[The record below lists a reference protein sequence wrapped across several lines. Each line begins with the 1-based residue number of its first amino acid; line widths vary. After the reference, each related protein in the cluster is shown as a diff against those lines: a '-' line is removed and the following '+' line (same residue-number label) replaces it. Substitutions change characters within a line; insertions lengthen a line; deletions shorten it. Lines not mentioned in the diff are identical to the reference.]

1 MSEWKEALEEYQA
14 AQSLSKLSMKNDNPM
29 SRKIQEAINKIK
41 VKVRNNVQLPKA
53 NGKKAGRSWIKNG
66 DSVISYGITSNI
78 TKRSQT
84 KGPVNLILTDFQ
96 SSHQSDAR
104 KSRQPIVSNTITTGM
119 FENTPKISDKQY
131 RTAQGG
137 FFNNKTPRM

>member
-1 MSEWKEALEEYQA
+1 MSEWKEALDEYQA

-41 VKVRNNVQLPKA
+41 VKVRNNVQLPKNNA
-53 NGKKAGRSWIKNG
+53 KKAGRSWIKNG

-84 KGPVNLILTDFQ
+84 KGPINLILTDFQ
-96 SSHQSDAR
+96 SSQ
-104 KSRQPIVSNTITTGM
+104 
-119 FENTPKISDKQY
+119 
-131 RTAQGG
+131 
-137 FFNNKTPRM
+137 